1 MSVLVDSL
9 KRQNALLQE
18 EWERFGRSV
27 DSLSARLADALNRLR
42 VHDPVYVAQALGE
55 TVSQVEAVAPQ
66 HPLPAEENQNVTA

>member
-18 EWERFGRSV
+18 EVERFGRSV
-27 DSLSARLADALNRLR
+27 DSLSARLADALTRLR

-55 TVSQVEAVAPQ
+55 
-66 HPLPAEENQNVTA
+66 PLPEATAVEPDAEEIPHCADNQQ